1 MSRQRVEEFW
11 AAHDKNNDGVLS
23 VDEVKSNLKSP
34 GQCKMSGD
42 AVDAMFKELGL
53 DSGSNVTKEV
63 FMKAFETKRKECLKA
78 VFARMDKDGSG
89 KLNGQ
94 EVMAIL
100 MAEDLYSKDDLDALF
115 LKCKDSDGD
124 DSVNCAE
131 FIEAAF

>member
-1 MSRQRVEEFW
+1 
-11 AAHDKNNDGVLS
+11 
-23 VDEVKSNLKSP
+23 
-34 GQCKMSGD
+34 
-42 AVDAMFKELGL
+42 
-53 DSGSNVTKEV
+53 
-63 FMKAFETKRKECLKA
+63 
-78 VFARMDKDGSG
+78 MDKDGSG